1 MKYQF
6 KSAMSIKLPPL
17 KKVNNSGRYFIYYLL
32 LGGGIFSCYRI
43 WLSLFS
49 CWMLFWNSLWHL
61 TFNFSFSL
69 SYRDFCFWTNYTRK
83 KFQTHN
89 KRLTVYIMTVIFN
102 KALIY
107 TLFYR
112 QCYMYSK
119 EIAGKYCI
127 LLE

>member
-32 LGGGIFSCYRI
+32 LVVGFFHAIEFGCLFFRVECSFKTMCDILPLIF
-43 WLSLFS
+43 L
-49 CWMLFWNSLWHL
+49 
-61 TFNFSFSL
+61 SL

-112 QCYMYSK
+112 QCFMYSK
-119 EIAGKYCI
+119 GIASKYYNVM
-127 LLE
+127 E